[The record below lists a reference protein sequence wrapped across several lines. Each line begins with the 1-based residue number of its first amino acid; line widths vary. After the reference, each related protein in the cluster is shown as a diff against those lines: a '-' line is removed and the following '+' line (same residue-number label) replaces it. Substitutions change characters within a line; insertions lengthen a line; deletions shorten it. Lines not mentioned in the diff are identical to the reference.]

1 MSHFTFAD
9 GVLGAS
15 LQSLS
20 VYALLGIVVALLLGG
35 MVKGVVSIGVPLVAM
50 PILSHFL
57 PIKDAVLL
65 LSMPIILGN
74 IPQALEGGDL
84 LPTVRRIAAP
94 LLGTVIGNVVGVTV
108 LIALA
113 PHRAQAAA
121 GALLMV
127 AALLLLASPRLTLSP
142 AWAKPAG
149 FLLGFGAALMESIA
163 SVPGPLLAMYLIATG
178 ATGKTFT
185 KQIAIILVVSIVT
198 LVLTFSGG
206 AHASWTDLAISAC
219 ASVPVIAGILL
230 ARPLRDRLPPAA
242 FRVLVLV
249 FVLAAAAQ
257 MIWKSGVLHA

>member
-1 MSHFTFAD
+1 MSHLTFAS
-9 GVLGAS
+9 GVLGAG
-15 LQSLS
+15 LQALNL
-20 VYALLGIVVALLLGG
+20 YALLGIVAALLLGG

-57 PIKDAVLL
+57 PIKEAVLL

-74 IPQALEGGDL
+74 IPQALEGGEL

-94 LLGTVIGNVVGVTV
+94 LIGTVIGNIVGVSV
-108 LIALA
+108 LISLA

-121 GALLMV
+121 GLLLMV

-142 AWAKPAG
+142 TWAKPAG
-149 FLLGFGAALMESIA
+149 FVLGFGAALMESIA

-178 ATGKTFT
+178 ATGKAFT
-185 KQIAIILVVSIVT
+185 KQIAIILVVSIIT
-198 LVLTFSGG
+198 LVATFSGG

-219 ASVPVIAGILL
+219 ASVPVIAGMLL
-230 ARPLRDRLPPAA
+230 VRPLRDRLPPAA

-249 FVLAAAAQ
+249 FVAAAAAQ
-257 MIWKSGVLHA
+257 MIWKSGVL